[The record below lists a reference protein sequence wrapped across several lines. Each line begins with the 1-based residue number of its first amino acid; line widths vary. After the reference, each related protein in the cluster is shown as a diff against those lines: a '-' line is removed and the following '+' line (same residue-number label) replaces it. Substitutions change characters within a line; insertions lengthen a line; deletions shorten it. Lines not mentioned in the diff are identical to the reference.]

1 MNLRAVIPAT
11 RNAVPVRKFIT
22 SPAWQGGFSSGPF
35 RLFALI
41 QFASFTALVGQ
52 LIVRGWMVQEMT
64 GSPFL
69 VSLVPS
75 LHLLPALL
83 IGPAGGYLADRFDR
97 RKVVFWGEALMLLAY
112 GSLAAL
118 SAMGEAQAW
127 HVLATTAIVGVSY
140 ALSSP
145 ARQALIVDTVP
156 ARIERRAVGSYML
169 VMHLTLLAAP
179 AIAGTLLDGPG
190 ITAALIATTALCA
203 AAAPFYLL
211 VRNIGPTAE
220 RARQNV
226 FKSLAGGVRE
236 IHSNRDL
243 RWMFAAL
250 AVMVIFVN
258 TWGAMFPTFAEDVL
272 HRGAGGLGGITV
284 AVGVGAIA
292 GAVLALVLEGRMGD
306 ARQQFVAAF
315 LFAAFVVGMALSTSY
330 PLTLLLTV
338 AAAAAGAPFFINNM
352 AASQAATPG
361 EMKARVVSVRYI
373 VLATQPIGMMLLG
386 GAAEAMGPQLALA
399 GSGAIGIVL
408 LAVVAA
414 GRSGHLARLSG
425 HRRGAAGAAGVTGTD
440 TAHAAAVAAAEPQRA
455 A

>member
-11 RNAVPVRKFIT
+11 RNAAPVRRLIA

-35 RLFALI
+35 RLFVLI

-52 LIVRGWMVQEMT
+52 LIVRGWMVQELT
-64 GSPFL
+64 NSPFL
-69 VSLVPS
+69 VALVPS
-75 LHLLPALL
+75 LHLLPGL
-83 IGPAGGYLADRFDR
+83 IISPTGGYLADRFDR

-118 SAMGEAQAW
+118 SAMGNAQAW
-127 HVLATTAIVGVSY
+127 HVLATTALVGISY

-156 ARIERRAVGSYML
+156 ARLERRAVGSYML

-190 ITAALIATTALCA
+190 ITAALIATTAICA
-203 AAAPFYLL
+203 AALPFYLL

-226 FKSLAGGVRE
+226 LKSMAAGVRE
-236 IHSNRDL
+236 IRSNRDL

-250 AVMVIFVN
+250 TVMVIFVN
-258 TWGAMFPTFAEDVL
+258 TWGAMFPTIAEEVL
-272 HRGAGGLGGITV
+272 HRGAGGLGGITL
-284 AVGVGAIA
+284 AVGIGAIA
-292 GAVLALVLEGRMGD
+292 GAVLALALEGRMGD
-306 ARQQFVAAF
+306 AKQQFVSAF
-315 LFAAFVVGMALSTSY
+315 LFAAFVIGMALSTSY
-330 PLTLLLTV
+330 PLTLMLTI

-352 AASQAATPG
+352 VASQAATPAG
-361 EMKARVVSVRYI
+361 MKARVVSVRYI
-373 VLATQPIGMMLLG
+373 VLATQPIGMLLLG
-386 GAAEAMGPQLALA
+386 ATAELIGPQLALA
-399 GSGAIGIVL
+399 GSGAIGIAL
-408 LAVVAA
+408 MAVIAA
-414 GRSGHLARLSG
+414 SRSGRLTRSAGSRGRRRRNGPRPVKAGG
-425 HRRGAAGAAGVTGTD
+425 HDV
-440 TAHAAAVAAAEPQRA
+440 QRA